1 VLPRNSL
8 RLANAVTDLGGRA
21 EVRLYAGVGHI
32 GILLAL
38 SKPFRSKANT
48 LTDSS
53 NFLLKTLTP

>member
-1 VLPRNSL
+1 
-8 RLANAVTDLGGRA
+8 
-21 EVRLYAGVGHI
+21 VRLYAGVGHI